1 MNNINRLAR
10 MLSDFQKKRQ
20 QAQQQKK
27 EQYAYTARFNRDQT
41 VEIDGRTYNATIG
54 SDDIALSDGCTVFC
68 IPMENGNMM
77 IIGGGDD

>member
-1 MNNINRLAR
+1 MNNVNRLAR

-20 QAQQQKK
+20 QKQK
-27 EQYAYTARFNRDQT
+27 EQYAYSAKFNSNQT

-54 SDDIALSDGCTVFC
+54 SDDITLRDGCTVFC

-77 IIGGGDD
+77 IIGGGED

>member
-1 MNNINRLAR
+1 MNNVNRLAR

-20 QAQQQKK
+20 QAQQKQK
-27 EQYAYTARFNRDQT
+27 EQYAYSAKFNSNQT

-54 SDDIALSDGCTVFC
+54 SDDITLRDGCTVFC
-68 IPMENGNMM
+68 IPMKNGNMM

>member
-1 MNNINRLAR
+1 MNNVNRLAR

-20 QAQQQKK
+20 QAQKKQK
-27 EQYAYTARFNRDQT
+27 EQYAYSAKFNGNQT

-54 SDDIALSDGCTVFC
+54 SDDITLKDGCTVFC

>member
-1 MNNINRLAR
+1 MNNVNRLAR

-20 QAQQQKK
+20 QVQQKQK
-27 EQYAYTARFNRDQT
+27 EQYAYSAKFNGNQT

-54 SDDIALSDGCTVFC
+54 SDDITLRDGCTVFC

-77 IIGGGDD
+77 IIGGGED